1 MRSEEIEIWRMILKK
16 ECLMRKLRKNGIGIE
31 EEMKIIMVDWREK
44 SGVVEEIGDNL
55 KMMVDLKKKIE
66 IEMVKILKEIRDG
79 MEVNKIEGIE
89 IDRKRRIGIIIGRID
104 EKKEKE
110 KRNNRSNE
118 VGIGNI
124 KKKEMMRIMV
134 VMKEKEKNDDIEISL
149 GINVNLKEE
158 LSY

>member
-79 MEVNKIEGIE
+79 MEVYKIEGIE

-104 EKKEKE
+104 EKNEKE

>member
-89 IDRKRRIGIIIGRID
+89 IDKKRRIGIIIGRID
-104 EKKEKE
+104 EKNEKE